1 MILVRVIF
9 SVLKSSIRL
18 SEVPKSS
25 RIFRM
30 QKLTQRIMHSI
41 VNDGVMIIDMEAILT
56 SKHTNSQITILV
68 TY

>member
-18 SEVPKSS
+18 SEVPKSG